1 MRECN
6 APSLPPMRTVATLLL
21 LLALPPLTAA
31 TGAGAPPSPPSTS
44 PMQGPESESQLA
56 QCMKLQRN
64 LSRQTTALAEMQ
76 AHTQALSNQR
86 ELERMRTE
94 SRIQAL
100 EAEKSKL
107 LSAAVIAVLVLLLA
121 AATGFGL
128 LLRKR
133 HRQLRRLSEVD
144 VLTGL
149 HNRRAAARKL
159 DSMALLRGPA
169 GTRHVLFLIDVD
181 HFKQINDGHGHHV
194 GDEVLVALAGKLKA
208 ACRPT
213 DLVARWGGEEFLVAC
228 TNLTREQAE
237 QVAARLRRAMG
248 YTLETAHAT
257 RRVTVSLGLAPIPF
271 FDGGTEPT
279 PASCWDYALRMA
291 DRALYAAKRHRDAWV
306 GYWGAQ
312 LPDNATAEAVLEQ
325 PEAAA
330 GIVSV
335 ISSVPRIVASSS
347 AAARARSLKAL
358 RAQG

>member
-1 MRECN
+1 MRPF
-6 APSLPPMRTVATLLL
+6 AALLL
-21 LLALPPLTAA
+21 LLAILPAA
-31 TGAGAPPSPPSTS
+31 TGTANPPAPPSP
-44 PMQGPESESQLA
+44 ESQLA
-56 QCMKLQRN
+56 QCMSLQGS
-64 LSRQTTALAEMQ
+64 LSRQTTALAELQ
-76 AHTQALSNQR
+76 AHSQALSAQR
-86 ELERMRTE
+86 ELERMRNE

-100 EAEKSKL
+100 ENEKARL
-107 LSAAVIAVLVLLLA
+107 LSAAVIAVLILLLA

-133 HRQLRRLSEVD
+133 HRQLRKLSEVD
-144 VLTGL
+144 ALTGL
-149 HNRRAAARKL
+149 DNRRAAARAL
-159 DSMALLRGPA
+159 DAMAVRRGPE

-181 HFKQINDGHGHHV
+181 HFKQINDSHGHHV
-194 GDEVLVALAGKLKA
+194 GDEVLVALAARLKA

-237 QVAARLRRAMG
+237 QVAARLRRAMA
-248 YTLETAHAT
+248 YTLETTHAA
-257 RRVTVSLGLAPIPF
+257 RLVTVSLGLAPIPF
-271 FDGGTEPT
+271 FDGGDEHS

-325 PEAAA
+325 PEAAH
-330 GIVSV
+330 GIVTV
-335 ISSVPRIVASSS
+335 MSSVPRIVSTSS
-347 AAARARSLKAL
+347 AAARARSLKAV

>member
-1 MRECN
+1 MRIL
-6 APSLPPMRTVATLLL
+6 AALVL
-21 LLALPPLTAA
+21 LLASLPLSAA
-31 TGAGAPPSPPSTS
+31 TGTPAPSP
-44 PMQGPESESQLA
+44 QVAESDSQPA
-56 QCMKLQRN
+56 QCIRLQGS
-64 LSRQTTALAEMQ
+64 LSRQTTALAELQ
-76 AHTQALSNQR
+76 ARSQALSSQR
-86 ELERMRTE
+86 ELERMRNE

-100 EAEKSKL
+100 ENEKARL
-107 LSAAVIAVLVLLLA
+107 LSAAVIAVLILLLA

-133 HRQLRRLSEVD
+133 HRQLRRLSEID

-149 HNRRAAARKL
+149 GNRRAAARKL
-159 DSMALLRGPA
+159 DAMAIQRGPE

-181 HFKQINDGHGHHV
+181 HFKQINDSHGHHV
-194 GDEVLVALAGKLKA
+194 GDEALVALAARLKT

-237 QVAARLRRAMG
+237 QVAARLRRAMA
-248 YTLETAHAT
+248 YTLETPHAN
-257 RRVTVSLGLAPIPF
+257 RPVTVSLGLAPIPF
-271 FDGGTEPT
+271 FDGGNDPAA
-279 PASCWDYALRMA
+279 ASCWDYALRMA

-325 PEAAA
+325 PEAAD
-330 GIVSV
+330 GIVTV
-335 ISSVPRIVASSS
+335 MSSVPRIVATSLT
-347 AAARARSLKAL
+347 AARARSLRAL

>member
-1 MRECN
+1 MRIF
-6 APSLPPMRTVATLLL
+6 APLFLL
-21 LLALPPLTAA
+21 LLASLPLAAAPGTAA
-31 TGAGAPPSPPSTS
+31 APTPPR
-44 PMQGPESESQLA
+44 PEGESQLA
-56 QCMKLQRN
+56 QCMTLQGS
-64 LSRQTTALAEMQ
+64 LSRQTTALAELQ
-76 AHTQALSNQR
+76 AHSQALSSQR
-86 ELERMRTE
+86 ELERMRNE

-100 EAEKSKL
+100 ENEKARL

-149 HNRRAAARKL
+149 GNRRAAARKL
-159 DSMALLRGPA
+159 DAMAIQRGPG

-181 HFKQINDGHGHHV
+181 HFKQINDSHGHHV
-194 GDEVLVALAGKLKA
+194 GDEVLVALAARLKA

-237 QVAARLRRAMG
+237 QVAARLRRAMA
-248 YTLETAHAT
+248 YTLETTHAA
-257 RRVTVSLGLAPIPF
+257 RLVTVSLGLAPIPF
-271 FDGGTEPT
+271 FDSGDEPS
-279 PASCWDYALRMA
+279 PANCWDYALRMA

-325 PEAAA
+325 PEAAD
-330 GIVSV
+330 GIVTV
-335 ISSVPRIVASSS
+335 MSSVPRIVATSLT
-347 AAARARSLKAL
+347 AARARSLRAL

>member
-1 MRECN
+1 MRLL
-6 APSLPPMRTVATLLL
+6 AALLL
-21 LLALPPLTAA
+21 LLASLPPSAA
-31 TGAGAPPSPPSTS
+31 TGTAAATPQGAENNHPVT
-44 PMQGPESESQLA
+44 
-56 QCMKLQRN
+56 QCMSLQGS
-64 LSRQTTALAEMQ
+64 LSRQTTALAELQ
-76 AHTQALSNQR
+76 AHSQALSSQR
-86 ELERMRTE
+86 ELERMRNE

-100 EAEKSKL
+100 ENEKARL

-149 HNRRAAARKL
+149 GNRRAAARRL
-159 DSMALLRGPA
+159 DAMANQRGPE

-181 HFKQINDGHGHHV
+181 HFKQINDSHGHHV
-194 GDEVLVALAGKLKA
+194 GDEVLTALAARLKA

-228 TNLTREQAE
+228 TSLTREQAE
-237 QVAARLRRAMG
+237 QVAARLRRAMA
-248 YTLETAHAT
+248 YTLETTHAA
-257 RRVTVSLGLAPIPF
+257 RLITVSLGLAPIPF
-271 FDGGTEPT
+271 FDGGDEPS
-279 PASCWDYALRMA
+279 PGNCWDYALRMA

-312 LPDNATAEAVLEQ
+312 LPDNATAEAVLEH
-325 PEAAA
+325 PEAAE
-330 GIVSV
+330 GIVAV
-335 ISSVPRIVASSS
+335 ISSVPRIVATSMT
-347 AAARARSLKAL
+347 AARARSLRAL